1 MTWYK
6 IYLGDEQEPA
16 ADADT
21 LAEAKAIARHYD
33 REGWAV
39 CIVKCEDWDEVGII
53 WKNW

>member
-1 MTWYK
+1 MTWFK
-6 IYLGDEQEPA
+6 IYLSCEQEPA

-21 LAEAKAIARHYD
+21 LAEAKAIARRYD